1 MQPLRMQPVTM
12 ERVWGGRRLAELFGK
27 VMAANA
33 RIGESWELAD
43 LPGGRTR
50 VADGPLAGKTVRDL
64 MQTHAEP
71 LLGRD
76 AMARG
81 WGKRFGLLLKFIDAT
96 DRLSVQ
102 VHPDDAYVAAHEPR
116 ESGKHECW
124 VILRAEPGAWLVHGM
139 KPGITREEFAA
150 AAEKGAIEPL
160 LVVREVKAGDVVW
173 VPAGTV
179 HSIGPGIVLAEIQQS
194 SDLAYRLYDWGRMGL
209 DGKPRTLHVREALA
223 SLRMAGEAAPSGG
236 RGKTADETGLVVEHL
251 VDCPA
256 FSVSRIMLD
265 RRPWA
270 GQVRGAMAAVMVLA
284 GSARLAA
291 DGASMDI
298 RAGDTFVV
306 PADVGEYALEKAEG
320 LTVLV
325 VAPPGK
331 APQR

>member
-1 MQPLRMQPVTM
+1 MQPLRMQPVLM

-27 VMAANA
+27 TMAANA

-43 LPGGRTR
+43 LPSGRTR
-50 VADGPLAGKTVRDL
+50 VADGPLAGKSL
-64 MQTHAEP
+64 HEILQTHAEP
-71 LLGRD
+71 LLGRE
-76 AMARG
+76 ALARG
-81 WGKRFGLLLKFIDAT
+81 WGRRFGLLLKFIDAT

-124 VILRAEPGAWLVHGM
+124 VILRVEPGAWLVHGL
-139 KPGITREEFAA
+139 KAGVTREQFAA
-150 AAEKGAIEPL
+150 GVRKGGIEEFLAMQP
-160 LVVREVKAGDVVW
+160 VKVGDVVW

-179 HSIGPGIVLAEIQQS
+179 HSIGPGIALAEIQQS

-209 DGKPRTLHVREALA
+209 DGKPRTLHVREALD
-223 SLRMAGEAAPSGG
+223 SMHLAGEVVPSGG
-236 RGKTADETGLVVEHL
+236 RGKTADETGLVVDHL

-256 FSVSRIMLD
+256 FSLSRIALD

-270 GQVRGAMAAVMVLA
+270 GDTQGALAAVMVLA
-284 GSARLAA
+284 GSARLVTAE
-291 DGASMDI
+291 ASMDV
-298 RAGDTFVV
+298 RAGDTLVV
-306 PADVGEYALEKAEG
+306 PADAGEYALEKAER